1 MHYVPLLQTN
11 LCLDGRTHDVQ
22 CHHTQS
28 RMYCDML
35 IPGHRLISPQFVQVN
50 PSVKRSFALTP
61 YAAYEMSATFKF
73 EFVVSV
79 DDFKPHFVFHIYI
92 SVGTTGTRFIC

>member
-1 MHYVPLLQTN
+1 MRYVPLLQTN
-11 LCLDGRTHDVQ
+11 ICLDGRTHDVQ

-35 IPGHRLISPQFVQVN
+35 IPGHHLISPQFLQIN
-50 PSVKRSFALTP
+50 PSMKRSFALTP
-61 YAAYEMSATFKF
+61 YAAYEMSDTFKF

-79 DDFKPHFVFHIYI
+79 DDLKPHFVFHI
-92 SVGTTGTRFIC
+92 